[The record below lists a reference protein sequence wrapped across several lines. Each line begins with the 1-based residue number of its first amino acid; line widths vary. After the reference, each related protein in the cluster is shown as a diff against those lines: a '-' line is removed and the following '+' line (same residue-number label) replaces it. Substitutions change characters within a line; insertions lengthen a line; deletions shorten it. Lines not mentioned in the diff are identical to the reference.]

1 MAETQ
6 HVQDCDLFHL
16 HNNRSRCELKVHMN
30 SLRLKHG
37 AHPVYLG
44 VTLDRT
50 LSYREHLTL
59 IAAKLKSR
67 NNLIAELTGTSWGA
81 STSTLHTSA
90 LALCYS
96 VAEYCCPVSARY
108 SYRNLINTKLRST
121 MHLSA
126 DCLHRTELRWLPVL
140 TNVTRPSLHHKVAT
154 VTVTLSPPEQWSL
167 QQFQLFRPLKKC

>member
-59 IAAKLKSR
+59 CAAKLKSR

-81 STSTLHTSA
+81 STSALHTSA

-108 SYRNLINTKLRST
+108 SYRNLISGYLCATQVS
-121 MHLSA
+121 
-126 DCLHRTELRWLPVL
+126 WLPVL
-140 TNVTRPSLHHKVAT
+140 TNVAPPSLCRNAAT
-154 VTVTLSPPEQWSL
+154 DDML
-167 QQFQLFRPLKKC
+167 QIIEVHPN